1 MIKLR
6 RDSNNIYLI
15 FTLIIFLSLILVNN
29 MQLSD
34 NFNSDTLIVKN
45 PKISKI
51 SPKIHI
57 IGNAGWASFYAEG
70 NCTGAGTPTIP
81 YVIRDLIINAG
92 GSGSGIIIENSD
104 VYFIIKNSTIW
115 NSGSSFGNAGI
126 SLNGVM
132 NGLIENNTLSNN
144 WHGVRLD
151 NSDNNLFL
159 NNTILG
165 GFNIG
170 IYFYANSQY
179 NTVSKNIIKNGV
191 RAVQSYFTN
200 SNITIYN
207 NTMISNTYGM
217 DLQGVNHTITDN
229 ILKENLYG
237 IRIGDS
243 HDSKIFRNIINGSKS
258 GAYGLYVINSDNVK
272 IVNNTL
278 KYGGDT
284 AMYLVGGFYNEVIGN
299 IVSYNGDNNGDHG
312 VIIESS
318 RYVILLNNT
327 ISFNTGSGLFLNEV
341 YATTDYNKILNNKI
355 HNNGGS
361 GVIIGSS
368 NFNNISNN
376 KIHDNGAYGVR
387 IGSNFNNISNN
398 IFRDDAGGPYGAE
411 IYISYSG
418 NNNLIFANY
427 FISSLF
433 NPGRD
438 LGSNNKWNSSSIG
451 NYWSSYAGVDAN
463 DDGVGDTPYAILGG
477 SYDFLPIWWDSP
489 QILINSPNEDD
500 TFELSPTFNISV
512 SQGNV
517 NNSWYTLDNGIT
529 NITFTGLNGVIDK
542 EEWNEKGAG
551 QIVLTFFVNDSKGY
565 VGSETV
571 QVIKSYDT
579 PQIAIISP
587 TLNEIFGF
595 NAPDFNITIND
606 LSPINA
612 TWYTIDGGLA
622 NYTFSGLTGFINQL
636 GWGQKEDGVLTI
648 RFYANDSLGNLGFE
662 DVNVIK
668 DTTAPNIAINSPIQ
682 DGIFG
687 STSPE
692 FNISIIEENL
702 VSTWYTLEGVAGT
715 FSFTGLTGTVN
726 QGIWDSIPQGEISIT
741 FYAEDGA
748 GNIGIESVIVI
759 KSIPS
764 QPGTPG
770 IPGYNISIMLLGI
783 FSIAIISLLKKMKKF

>member
-1 MIKLR
+1 M
-6 RDSNNIYLI
+6 
-15 FTLIIFLSLILVNN
+15 IFLSLSLMNN
-29 MQLSD
+29 TQFRY
-34 NFNSDTLIVKN
+34 NFNSDTLMVNN

-57 IGNAGWASFYAEG
+57 ISNTGWASFYAEG
-70 NCTGAGTPTIP
+70 NCTGAGTSTIP
-81 YVIRDLIINAG
+81 YVISDRLIDAG
-92 GSGSGIIIENSD
+92 GSGSGIIIQNSD
-104 VYFIIKNSTIW
+104 VYFEIRNCTIW
-115 NSGSSFGNAGI
+115 NTGGSWNDAGI
-126 SLNGVM
+126 NLNGVK
-132 NGLIENNTLSNN
+132 NGLIENNTLSDN

-151 NSDNNLFL
+151 NSDNNLIL

-170 IYFYANSQY
+170 IYFDMNSQY
-179 NTVSKNIIKNGV
+179 NTVSKNIIKNGN
-191 RAVQSYFTN
+191 RAVQSQLTN
-200 SNITIYN
+200 SNITVYN
-207 NTMISNTYGM
+207 NTIISNNYGI
-217 DLQGVNHTITDN
+217 DLDGVNHTITDN
-229 ILKENLYG
+229 IIKENQYG
-237 IRIGDS
+237 IKIDHS
-243 HDSKIFRNIINGSKS
+243 HDSKIFRNIINGSGS
-258 GAYGLYVINSDNVK
+258 GGVGLYVLTSDNVK
-272 IVNNTL
+272 IVNNTI
-278 KYGGDT
+278 KYGELY
-284 AMYLVGGFYNEVIGN
+284 AFNLVRCDYSEITGN
-299 IVSYNGDNNGDHG
+299 VVSNHDDNA
-312 VIIESS
+312 VTIEGSS
-318 RYVILLNNT
+318 YVVFLNNT
-327 ISFNTGSGLFLNEV
+327 ISFNTGSGLNLNGE

-355 HNNGGS
+355 HNNSGS
-361 GVIIGSS
+361 GVIIGRS

-411 IYISYSG
+411 IYISYTG

-451 NYWSSYAGVDAN
+451 NYWPSYAGVDAN
-463 DDGVGDTPYAILGG
+463 DDGVGDTPYAIMGVNK
-477 SYDFLPIWWDSP
+477 YDFLPIWWDSP

-500 TFELSPTFNISV
+500 IFELSPTFNISV
-512 SQGNV
+512 SRGKINS
-517 NNSWYTLDNGIT
+517 SWYTLDNGIT
-529 NITFTGLNGVIDK
+529 NITFSGLNGVIDK
-542 EEWNEKGAG
+542 GEWNEKIAG

-565 VGSETV
+565 IGSETV

-595 NAPDFNITIND
+595 NAPDFNITVND

-612 TWYTIDGGLA
+612 TWYTIDGGLT
-622 NYTFSGLTGFINQL
+622 NYTFSGLTSFINQL

-702 VSTWYTLEGVAGT
+702 ISTWYTLEGVAGT
-715 FSFTGLTGTVN
+715 FSFTGLTGTID
-726 QGIWDSIPQGEISIT
+726 QGIWDSVQGEISIT

-748 GNIGIESVIVI
+748 GNIGTESVIVI

-770 IPGYNISIMLLGI
+770 IPGYNISIVLLGI
-783 FSIAIISLLKKMKKF
+783 FSITIISLLKKMKKF

>member
-1 MIKLR
+1 MKKRSVL
-6 RDSNNIYLI
+6 YCLVLI
-15 FTLIIFLSLILVNN
+15 FTFLSLILVNN
-29 MQLSD
+29 MQLHD
-34 NFNSDTLIVKN
+34 NFNSDTLMVKN

-57 IGNAGWASFYAEG
+57 IGNGGWATFKAEG
-70 NCTGAGTPTIP
+70 NCTGEGTSTDP
-81 YVIRDLIINAG
+81 YVISNLIIDAG

-115 NSGSSFGNAGI
+115 NSGGSYGDAGI
-126 SLNGVM
+126 SLNSVV

-151 NSDNNLFL
+151 NSDNNLIL

-170 IYFYANSQY
+170 IFFYANCQY
-179 NTVSKNIIKNGV
+179 NNVSKNIIKNGN

-200 SNITIYN
+200 SNITVYN
-207 NTMISNTYGM
+207 NTIISNTYGI
-217 DLQGVNHTITDN
+217 DLDGVNHTITDN
-229 ILKENLYG
+229 IIKENFFG
-237 IRIGDS
+237 IRIDDS
-243 HDSKIFRNIINGSKS
+243 HDSKIFRNIINGSGE
-258 GAYGLYVINSDNVK
+258 GAYGLYVVDSDNVK

-278 KYGGDT
+278 KYGESTAINLVRGD
-284 AMYLVGGFYNEVIGN
+284 YNEVIGN
-299 IVSYNGDNNGDHG
+299 IISYNVGYG
-312 VIIESS
+312 VIIASS
-318 RYVILLNNT
+318 SYVILLNNT
-327 ISFNTGSGLFLNEV
+327 ISFNTGSGLYLNGE

-361 GVIIGSS
+361 GVGIGSS

-376 KIHDNGAYGVR
+376 KIHNNGGYGVS
-387 IGSNFNNISNN
+387 IGSSNFNNISNN
-398 IFRDDAGGPYGAE
+398 ILRDDAGGPYSAE
-411 IYISYSG
+411 IVISGS
-418 NNNLIFANY
+418 NNLIITNY
-427 FISSLF
+427 FINSIIYL
-433 NPGRD
+433 GRD
-438 LGSNNKWNSSSIG
+438 RGSNNKWNSSSIG

-463 DDGVGDTPYAILGG
+463 DDGIGDTPYDNYGG
-477 SYDFLPIWWDSP
+477 FYDFLPIWWDSP
-489 QILINSPNEDD
+489 QIVINSPNEDD
-500 TFELSPTFNISV
+500 IFELSPTFNISI
-512 SQGNV
+512 SRGNV

-542 EEWNEKGAG
+542 VEWNEKGAG

-565 VGSETV
+565 IGSETV

-579 PQIAIISP
+579 PQITIDSP

-595 NAPDFNITIND
+595 NAPDFNITVND

-612 TWYTIDGGLA
+612 TWYTIDGGLT
-622 NYTFSGLTGFINQL
+622 NYTFSGLTGTMNPTA
-636 GWGQKEDGVLTI
+636 WGNKGTEIIIL
-648 RFYANDSLGNLGFE
+648 RFYANDSLGYVGFK
-662 DVNVIK
+662 DVVIWK
-668 DTTAPNIAINSPIQ
+668 DIITPNIIINSPIQ

-715 FSFTGLTGTVN
+715 FSFTGLTGTID
-726 QGIWDSIPQGEISIT
+726 QGIWDSVPQGAISIT

-748 GNIGIESVIVI
+748 GNIGTETVIVI
-759 KSIPS
+759 KRVPS
-764 QPGTPG
+764 APS
-770 IPGYNISIMLLGI
+770 IPGYNLYFLLGI
-783 FSIAIISLLKKMKKF
+783 VFIGLIITLQKKHKF